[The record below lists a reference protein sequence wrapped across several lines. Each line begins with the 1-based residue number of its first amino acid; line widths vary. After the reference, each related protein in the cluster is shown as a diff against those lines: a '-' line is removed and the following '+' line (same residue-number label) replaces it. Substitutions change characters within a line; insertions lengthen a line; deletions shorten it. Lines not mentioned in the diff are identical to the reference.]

1 MALKGSNEIL
11 DPKVYSL
18 CDEAVKKIDDQ
29 QKERNDIK
37 NVRLEITNGK
47 KEIVVELAELLEHT
61 IPQTDTIS
69 TTILKLLKG
78 RASKSLIHACL
89 PAKYKQDHRRNNAF
103 KQKKKKKNIKELK
116 LAPLVALNPQK

>member
-18 CDEAVKKIDDQ
+18 CDEAVKKIDDLE
-29 QKERNDIK
+29 QKKRNDIK

-89 PAKYKQDHRRNNAF
+89 PAKYKQEHRRNNAF
-103 KQKKKKKNIKELK
+103 
-116 LAPLVALNPQK
+116 